1 MCFEILEDVLPH
13 DHRARLLW
21 RVVETLDLSEFVRG
35 RKSVKGHAGRDV
47 TSVRVLLTLWL
58 YAISSGIGSA
68 REIERRVGTD
78 DAFRWIAGD
87 ERVGRTVLSEFRS
100 HRHEAIDLLFSNVLG
115 TLLHKGLLSLDLVA
129 QDGTRVRASASAPSF
144 RQAESLEACREQAR
158 LHVVAVLA
166 EADDPEASDAEKRGR
181 EAAAHDYARRVE
193 EAIVVV
199 KELATEG
206 KKKSPEL
213 RRRTLKRA

>member
-1 MCFEILEDVLPH
+1 MLRDPGGRAAARS
-13 DHRARLLW
+13 HRVRLLW
-21 RVVETLDLSEFVRG
+21 RVVETLELSEFVRG
-35 RKSVKGHAGRDV
+35 RKSVKGHAGREV

-68 REIERRVGTD
+68 REIERRVATD

-87 ERVGRTVLSEFRS
+87 ERVGRTVLSELRS
-100 HRHEAIDLLFSNVLG
+100 HRHEAIDLLFSKVLG

-144 RQAESLEACREQAR
+144 RQAESLEGCREQAR

-166 EADDPEASDAEKRGR
+166 EADTSRADSAWASSWS
-181 EAAAHDYARRVE
+181 AA
-193 EAIVVV
+193 
-199 KELATEG
+199 
-206 KKKSPEL
+206 S
-213 RRRTLKRA
+213 RT